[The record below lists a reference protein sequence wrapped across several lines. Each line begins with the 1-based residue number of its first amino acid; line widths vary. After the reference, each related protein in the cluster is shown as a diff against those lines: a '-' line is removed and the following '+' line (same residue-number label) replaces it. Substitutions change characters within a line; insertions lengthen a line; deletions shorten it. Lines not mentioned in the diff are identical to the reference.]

1 MPYVQVMITE
11 GATNEQKAQLVE
23 GITDLMVTILEKNP
37 ATTQVVIKE
46 SPTEN
51 WGIAGKTVKQLRAEG
66 STKISQK

>member
-1 MPYVQVMITE
+1 MPYVQVMITV
-11 GATNEQKAQLVE
+11 GATNEQKAKLVE